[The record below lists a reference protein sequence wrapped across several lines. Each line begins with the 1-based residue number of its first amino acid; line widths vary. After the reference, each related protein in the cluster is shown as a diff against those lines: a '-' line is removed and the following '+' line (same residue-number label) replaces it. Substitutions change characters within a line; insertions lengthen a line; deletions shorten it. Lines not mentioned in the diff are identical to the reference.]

1 MRSDRHIG
9 DGRDALQLNGA
20 WDNAKKYVEEGH
32 FGGKGLE
39 SHNPAVMV
47 GDTVG
52 DLFKDTAGPALNP
65 LIKVMNLVALLIAL
79 LVVEFADQTAVRIA
93 IGLVAAVI
101 LGRRSTCRK
110 RGSPSS
116 MPSWSTPTRS
126 QRTRLSRSQREER
139 TSWGRSADGSPA

>member
-1 MRSDRHIG
+1 MI
-9 DGRDALQLNGA
+9 
-20 WDNAKKYVEEGH
+20 
-32 FGGKGLE
+32 
-39 SHNPAVMV
+39 

-93 IGLVAAVI
+93 IGLVAAVV
-101 LGRRSTCRK
+101 LGSGDLRVESAEVRARCRAGARRQ
-110 RGSPSS
+110 G
-116 MPSWSTPTRS
+116 RS
-126 QRTRLSRSQREER
+126 ERLSRSRREAE